1 MLNIDE
7 MLINNSQ
14 AWDELMYQLSE
25 VEPKFEERII
35 RQLDYLN
42 AERKL
47 LERVRCQKTM

>member
-7 MLINNSQ
+7 MIIDNHR

-25 VEPKFEERII
+25 VEPKFEAGII
-35 RQLDYLN
+35 VQLDYLN

-47 LERVRCQKTM
+47 LEKVKCQKIT